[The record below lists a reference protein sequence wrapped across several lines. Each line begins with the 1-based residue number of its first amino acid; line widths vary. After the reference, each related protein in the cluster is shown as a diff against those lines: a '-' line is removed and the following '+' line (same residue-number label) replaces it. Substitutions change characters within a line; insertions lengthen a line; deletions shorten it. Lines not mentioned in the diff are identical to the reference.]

1 MASPTRWAWV
11 WVNSGSW
18 WWTGRPGVL
27 WFMGSQRVRCDWVT
41 ELNWTDHIFR
51 FPAWCNTKESTCQ
64 CRKCKRCGFSPWAG
78 KIHWRRKWQPTPVF
92 LPGESHGQRGLVG
105 YSPWGCK
112 ELDTT
117 EQLSMHTPSIFL
129 CLFSLM
135 STSILSTYWP
145 VSIITYLAYWIAL
158 KVFVRSPPYWNVC
171 DVALIISSLD
181 LKVFRLNT
189 TLGLLAYWIN
199 PIFKRKEVYYRL
211 VIVINHSYVT
221 NIIKIRSAFIQG
233 LIA

>member
-1 MASPTRWAWV
+1 MAPHSSTFAWKIP
-11 WVNSGSW
+11 
-18 WWTGRPGVL
+18 WTEGPGRL
-27 WFMGSQRVRCDWVT
+27 QSMRLQRVRQDWT
-41 ELNWTDHIFR
+41 TSLSIFT
-51 FPAWCNTKESTCQ
+51 FM
-64 CRKCKRCGFSPWAG
+64 
-78 KIHWRRKWQPTPVF
+78 HWRRKWQPTPVF